1 MPEERNLESLKRPW
15 MAECGQGGT
24 FDIRHVGQIST
35 HRSTAGMAVE
45 VGER

>member
-1 MPEERNLESLKRPW
+1 MSLRKDLGWPNV
-15 MAECGQGGT
+15 AKEAT

-45 VGER
+45 VGEH